1 MVLLKAQ
8 FNKQKDSDV
17 DSSESTSMAS
27 HARSIKYYVKLL
39 IINLITNLNQYQYEK
54 GIINIILNY
63 YI

>member
-8 FNKQKDSDV
+8 FNKEKDSDV

-39 IINLITNLNQYQYEK
+39 ITNHINNLNIFQYEK
-54 GIINIILNY
+54 GLINIISNY
-63 YI
+63 YV